1 MVRRTKNNPFIVLC
15 FAVYTSTS
23 SMAVS
28 AEDILPIDCMIEP
41 NIMVEISS
49 PVDGVLDTLLV
60 DRSDEVKKGQVIA
73 TLKSEVEQVAVDMS
87 LERLKLARSEY
98 KRAKGLYRKKVI
110 TITEKDRLDNE
121 KKLAELNL
129 KHARANLDL
138 RKIKSP
144 IDGVVVNRYSSPGEF
159 VEADPIIKMVQLD
172 PLKIEVFSPV
182 SNYGKIVNGMK
193 AEIVP
198 DSGAYQDLIAEVVVV
213 DKVIDAAS
221 GTFGIRLELA
231 NKDNMIPSGLKCT
244 VRFMSEGA
252 SETIRESAQVAMVNT
267 TTGNDIS
274 TEQTIIPTPVIIEE
288 ELLCLTVGPYKEQI
302 TVNDFIAELDSDIQH
317 SALRTDIAI
326 NTTYLVT
333 SELFSSLEETKS
345 IMQSMKKS
353 GFKDIAIL
361 GKDGSHRLALGM
373 YRRQSYAEERVKKLQ
388 DKGYKVLMKPV
399 KKEINSYW
407 ADVAFLAQSATVL
420 NDVIPETQRNGCDEV
435 IKTSL
440 LN

>member
-1 MVRRTKNNPFIVLC
+1 
-15 FAVYTSTS
+15 
-23 SMAVS
+23 
-28 AEDILPIDCMIEP
+28 
-41 NIMVEISS
+41 
-49 PVDGVLDTLLV
+49 
-60 DRSDEVKKGQVIA
+60 
-73 TLKSEVEQVAVDMS
+73 
-87 LERLKLARSEY
+87 
-98 KRAKGLYRKKVI
+98 
-110 TITEKDRLDNE
+110 
-121 KKLAELNL
+121 
-129 KHARANLDL
+129 
-138 RKIKSP
+138 
-144 IDGVVVNRYSSPGEF
+144 
-159 VEADPIIKMVQLD
+159 
-172 PLKIEVFSPV
+172 
-182 SNYGKIVNGMK
+182 
-193 AEIVP
+193 
-198 DSGAYQDLIAEVVVV
+198 
-213 DKVIDAAS
+213 
-221 GTFGIRLELA
+221 
-231 NKDNMIPSGLKCT
+231 
-244 VRFMSEGA
+244 
-252 SETIRESAQVAMVNT
+252 MVNT